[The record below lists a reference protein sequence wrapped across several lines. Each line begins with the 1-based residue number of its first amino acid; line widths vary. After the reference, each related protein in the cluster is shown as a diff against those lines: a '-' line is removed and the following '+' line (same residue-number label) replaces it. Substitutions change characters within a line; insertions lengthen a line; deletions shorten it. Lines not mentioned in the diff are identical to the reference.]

1 MSCGFDNI
9 AFLNAFYR
17 MTSHRVISVTTMS
30 DNYTNFVRGEKEF
43 KRISWRVGWEQDIKI
58 WWRQS
63 TIFGT
68 SFYRFNVLEIVIKSK
83 KKAIKAVVG
92 NADMNNEGLMTI
104 FNGVESLMNLR
115 PVTYQSAN
123 PAAVSSSQFA
133 QSLVDEKQS
142 TLKKCWR
149 NFEKLGGT

>member
-1 MSCGFDNI
+1 M
-9 AFLNAFYR
+9 
-17 MTSHRVISVTTMS
+17 
-30 DNYTNFVRGEKEF
+30 
-43 KRISWRVGWEQDIKI
+43 
-58 WWRQS
+58 
-63 TIFGT
+63 
-68 SFYRFNVLEIVIKSK
+68 IKSK

-104 FNGVESLMNLR
+104 FNGVEILMNLR

-123 PAAVSSSQFA
+123 PAVVSSSQFA